1 MCCGLFTLIWRRFG
15 IVVDCSRYNIKEL
28 SMDEIVINVEFEKE
42 NATESLS
49 NEVQLVSSEI
59 SWEDFELMVGRF
71 ADV

>member
-1 MCCGLFTLIWRRFG
+1 
-15 IVVDCSRYNIKEL
+15 
-28 SMDEIVINVEFEKE
+28 MDEIVINVEFEKE

-59 SWEDFELMVGRF
+59 LWEDFELLVGRF